1 MPVVRRREILGLQ
14 ANSASSPCANV
25 ATLTCLGA
33 NVSYPLLNIFWTMF
47 EFFAFVAWFWVL
59 IFVITDIFRSRDL
72 SGGAKAGWFAFVFFI
87 PLIGL
92 LFYLI
97 ARGGEMHDRAE
108 ARTVRDDEYRRNYT
122 SGVSAAPTGPASGT
136 PANTADQLQNLADAR
151 DRGTITDQEFEA
163 QKAKILA

>member
-1 MPVVRRREILGLQ
+1 
-14 ANSASSPCANV
+14 
-25 ATLTCLGA
+25 
-33 NVSYPLLNIFWTMF
+33 VSYPLLNIFWTMF
-47 EFFAFVAWFWVL
+47 EFFALVAWFWVL

-92 LFYLI
+92 LAYLI
-97 ARGGEMHDRAE
+97 ARGDGMHDRAE
-108 ARTVRDDEYRRNYT
+108 SRAVRDDDYRRNYT
-122 SGVSAAPTGPASGT
+122 SGVSAAPTGPPSGA

>member
-59 IFVITDIFRSRDL
+59 IWVITDIFRSPDL

-136 PANTADQLQNLADAR
+136 PVNTADQLQNLADAR

>member
-1 MPVVRRREILGLQ
+1 M
-14 ANSASSPCANV
+14 
-25 ATLTCLGA
+25 
-33 NVSYPLLNIFWTMF
+33 SYPLLNIFWTMF
-47 EFFAFVAWFWVL
+47 EFFAWVAWIWVL
-59 IFVITDIFRSRDL
+59 IWVITDIFRSPDL

-92 LFYLI
+92 LCYLI

-108 ARTVRDDEYRRNYT
+108 VRAVRNDEYRRSYT
-122 SGVSAAPTGPASGT
+122 SGGPASAAPEPRGSTV
-136 PANTADQLQNLADAR
+136 DQLQSLADAR

>member
-1 MPVVRRREILGLQ
+1 
-14 ANSASSPCANV
+14 
-25 ATLTCLGA
+25 
-33 NVSYPLLNIFWTMF
+33 VSYPLLNVFWTMF
-47 EFFAFVAWFWVL
+47 EFFAFVAWIWVL
-59 IFVITDIFRSRDL
+59 IWVITDIFSSPDL

-97 ARGGEMHDRAE
+97 ARGDEMHNRAE
-108 ARTVRDDEYRRNYT
+108 VRAARNVEYRRSYN
-122 SGVSAAPTGPASGT
+122 SGVSASAAPESRAST
-136 PANTADQLQNLADAR
+136 VDQLQSLADAR